1 MIETT
6 VIGFF
11 KLKDE
16 YSPQAI
22 RDNLIRKIMQ
32 FHLDNELYDQLET
45 QLNLW
50 RKHLRSD
57 SNLFVVEVNGA
68 HALGYMG
75 ALERFSMNGSRPAF
89 TVRSKDDVEKKI
101 PWIYYEVATPG
112 AVYYEGHLSQKHL
125 PHE

>member
-89 TVRSKDDVEKKI
+89 TVRSKDVSKMRKR
-101 PWIYYEVATPG
+101 
-112 AVYYEGHLSQKHL
+112 
-125 PHE
+125 